1 MPWLEIGQTGDS
13 GETGDSDESGK
24 FGDFDDSAKGT
35 HPVPFFLSTY

>member
-1 MPWLEIGQTGDS
+1 MPWLEIGGTGDS

-35 HPVPFFLSTY
+35 HPVPFFLFFL